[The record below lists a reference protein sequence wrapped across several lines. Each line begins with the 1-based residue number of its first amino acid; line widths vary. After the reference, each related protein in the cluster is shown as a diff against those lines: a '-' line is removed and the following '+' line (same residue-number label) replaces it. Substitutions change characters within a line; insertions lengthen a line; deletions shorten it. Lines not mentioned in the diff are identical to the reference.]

1 VEEAPRLVYNPEDGS
16 VMLQTSGPA
25 VTVDG
30 IIGEVTFERLT
41 EDGSVLALWLEAKE
55 ADVLVKMIGHI
66 LDKVPIRAESKQ
78 LLSDLLPRVQTL
90 LDRHTNG

>member
-41 EDGSVLALWLEAKE
+41 EDGSALALWLEAKE
-55 ADVLVKMIGHI
+55 ADVLVKMIGYI
-66 LDKVPIRAESKQ
+66 LEKVRIQPESKE
-78 LLSDLLPRVQTL
+78 LLGEVLPRVQTL
-90 LDRHTNG
+90 LERHTNG